1 MSREQDRRRKLQRK
15 AKKAAKRREH
25 DRRNVAAPATSS
37 SVVRALE
44 EVDDLI
50 ADGEDGEA
58 LEVLEELGRRYPR
71 QVEVLLRLAE
81 AYIQAGNLWAYQATC
96 ERLTVVDPDS
106 PGSWLALVAAALGNM
121 QPAVAERA
129 LSHLTR
135 TWPDMSE
142 AAEARKTLEGLR
154 EFLAQECRRRG
165 LDEETGFRVLLLNDE
180 LNLHLNLGKY
190 EKVCETATRVLAICP
205 TFAPALNNR
214 CEAYFR
220 AGRYAEAIADSRRV
234 LEFEPTNY
242 HALANLARHLYL
254 AGRFDEVPAAAAELK
269 ACAADANDAD
279 LKKAETFAILGDW
292 EAVRRAVD
300 HGRSRWGRDVPD
312 LAEHLAGVA
321 LANLGDL
328 DGARRCWRRAAGGTA
343 SVAWAQENL
352 EDSQQPIGRRHG
364 PWAFPVD
371 HWIPR
376 SVLVGFAEGGA
387 SARSAGGM
395 TKVVRRQF
403 EQFPQLELLADA
415 VLERSN
421 PVACKTL
428 IQLAKVSKRPLLL
441 AAIKKFA
448 LGRRGSDELRMDAT
462 LALSQAG
469 YLEGQVETWREG
481 KLAPVE
487 LVTQEITREPMGKMA
502 PEIRETFAE
511 AHQAILDGRGAVAER
526 LLDKCLQLQP
536 DDVPVQFNRA
546 VAIRMQGRD
555 DEALEIVQ
563 RIHRDRPDYVFARM
577 HLAERCIEKKD
588 FQEAQL
594 LLAPLA
600 RKARLHISEYT
611 GWCAMNVQLALAMGE
626 PERAKSLLGTWEKME
641 PDDERIEVLKDRIRR
656 TEGVRGYLSRILGRK
671 K

>member
-25 DRRNVAAPATSS
+25 ERRNVAAPSLSS
-37 SVVRALE
+37 SVARGLE
-44 EVDDLI
+44 EVDDLF
-50 ADGEDGEA
+50 ADGKNREA

-71 QVEVLLRLAE
+71 QVEVLLSLAE
-81 AYIQAGNLWAYQATC
+81 AYHKAGNMWAYQATC
-96 ERLTVVDPDS
+96 ERLVVVDPNE
-106 PGSWLALVAAALGNM
+106 PTSWLALISAALGNV

-129 LSHLTR
+129 LTHLTS

-142 AAEARKTLEGLR
+142 AAEAGKTLEGLR

-165 LDEETGFRVLLLNDE
+165 LDEETGFRVLLMNDE
-180 LNLHLNLGKY
+180 LNLQLNLGKY

-214 CEAYFR
+214 CEAHFR

-254 AGRFDEVPAAAAELK
+254 AGRFDEVPAVAAELK
-269 ACAADANDAD
+269 ACAADADD
-279 LKKAETFAILGDW
+279 VYLKKAETFAILGDW

-300 HGRSRWGRDVPD
+300 DGRSKWGRLVPE

-328 DGARRCWRRAAGGTA
+328 EGARRCWRRAAGGSA
-343 SVAWAQENL
+343 PVAWAKENL
-352 EDSQQPIGRRHG
+352 EDSQQPSGRRHG
-364 PWAFPVD
+364 PWAFPLN

-376 SVLVGFAEGGA
+376 CVLVGLAESGA
-387 SARSAGGM
+387 NARGPGGM
-395 TKVVRRQF
+395 TKVVRRHF

-415 VLERSN
+415 VLERSD
-421 PVACKTL
+421 PGACKTL
-428 IQLAKVSKRPLLL
+428 IQMAKVARRPALF
-441 AAIKKFA
+441 AAIKRFA
-448 LGRRGSDELRMDAT
+448 LGQRGNDELRMDAT

-502 PEIRETFAE
+502 PEIREMFAE

-546 VAIRMQGRD
+546 MAIALQGRD
-555 DEALEIVQ
+555 AEALEIVQ
-563 RIHRDRPDYVFARM
+563 RIYHEQPDYLFARM
-577 HLAERCIEKKD
+577 HLAERCIEKGD

-594 LLAPLA
+594 LLAPIA
-600 RKARLHISEYT
+600 KKTRLHMSEYS
-611 GWCAMNVQLALAMGE
+611 GWCALNVQLALAMGE
-626 PERAKSLLGTWEKME
+626 PERASKLLSAWEKME
-641 PDDERIEVLKDRIRR
+641 PDDERIEILKDRIRR
-656 TEGVRGYLSRILGRK
+656 KEGVRGYLSRILGRK
-671 K
+671 